1 MSLSIWLRGLL
12 LGLSIAAP
20 VGPIGVLCIRQ
31 TLQNGRRHGLAA
43 GLGAATADAFYG
55 SVAAFGLTLVVQAL
69 TGIQFWLRLAGG
81 LFLIYLGI
89 KFFFRPAERM
99 ESQTTVAEGG
109 LGSIYFST
117 FLLTLS
123 NPVTILSFLALFSG
137 MGLENSSRHAP
148 IWLVMGVFCGSVL
161 WWLFLTGGI
170 SLFRHRLTSAAMRW
184 VNRGAGVV
192 LVSFGVMIFVSIFGF
207 QNGG

>member
-1 MSLSIWLRGLL
+1 MSFSIWLRGLL

-69 TGIQFWLRLAGG
+69 TGMQFWLRLAGG

-89 KFFFRPAERM
+89 KFFFRPAEKV
-99 ESQTTVAEGG
+99 ESQATVVEAG
-109 LGSIYFST
+109 LASIYFST

-137 MGLENSSRHAP
+137 MGLETGNRHGP
-148 IWLVMGVFCGSVL
+148 IWLVIGVFCGSVL
-161 WWLFLTGGI
+161 WWLLLTGGI
-170 SLFRHRLTSAAMRW
+170 SLFRRRLTTAAMQW

-192 LVSFGVMIFVSIFGF
+192 LVIFGAMILLTISGWVV
-207 QNGG
+207 GG